1 MLTPQPEQDC
11 LRRGCKGVTFDGD
24 PEVSEPVDD
33 GARTDVPVLHF
44 FWRPGCPFCAS
55 LRFRL
60 KRAGIT
66 VNEINIWDDPGA
78 AGFVRSV
85 AGGNETVP
93 TVAVGEH
100 ALVNPPVS
108 AVLDLLA
115 EVAPSLVPAPE
126 DPPSGFHPLASLR
139 GRRTR
144 EA

>member
-1 MLTPQPEQDC
+1 M
-11 LRRGCKGVTFDGD
+11 TFDDD

-33 GARTDVPVLHF
+33 GGRTDVPVLHF

-60 KRAGIT
+60 KRAGVT
-66 VNEINIWDDPGA
+66 VNEINIWENSDS

-100 ALVNPPVS
+100 ALVNPS
-108 AVLDLLA
+108 IAAVLALLE
-115 EVAPSLVPAPE
+115 EVAPSLVPAPA
-126 DPPSGFHPLASLR
+126 DAPSGFHPLAAMR
-139 GRRTR
+139 GRRTHD
-144 EA
+144 EPCQL